1 MKKLIFT
8 IVVVILIVCAADK
21 LLSNNNKPASQQAS
35 KYTTSKPSVKG
46 TIIDHSKMK
55 AVEVPKEK
63 VQKKPAASTKNIP
76 PKHSS
81 VPSSNAAK
89 EPKKL
94 NVPLYMQMSS
104 PRLYNGCEVTSL
116 AMVLN
121 YNGYHVTKNELAA
134 RIHTVPLHYQN
145 GDYGNPNVGFVG
157 DMEDGPGLGVYHRP
171 ILELARKYAG
181 KKAEDLTGVSFSRI
195 LEQIDLGHPVWVI
208 TTSTFAPVNDFKSWK
223 TPQGII
229 HISFSEHSVVITGYD
244 QKHIYINNPYGMKDQ
259 KVDRENFIEAWNQMG
274 KQAIII
280 KGRP

>member
-1 MKKLIFT
+1 MKSL
-8 IVVVILIVCAADK
+8 
-21 LLSNNNKPASQQAS
+21 
-35 KYTTSKPSVKG
+35 
-46 TIIDHSKMK
+46 
-55 AVEVPKEK
+55 EVPKEK
-63 VQKKPAASTKNIP
+63 AQKNPAASTKNIP

-81 VPSSNAAK
+81 VPSSNTAK

-104 PRLYNGCEVTSL
+104 PQLYNGCEVTSL

-157 DMEDGPGLGVYHRP
+157 DMQDGPGLGVYHRP

-181 KKAEDLTGVSFSRI
+181 KKAEDLTGVPFSRV
-195 LEQIDLGHPVWVI
+195 LEQIDLGRPVWVI

-244 QKHIYINNPYGMKDQ
+244 QKHIYINNPYGMKNQ
-259 KVDRENFIEAWNQMG
+259 KVDRANFIKAWEQMG

-280 KGRP
+280 KNRP

>member
-8 IVVVILIVCAADK
+8 LLFATLIVYAADK
-21 LLSNNNKPASQQAS
+21 LLSNNNKPVSQQ
-35 KYTTSKPSVKG
+35 TSKETAAKSSAKG
-46 TIIDHSKMK
+46 NIKVHSKIK
-55 AVEVPKEK
+55 SLEVPKEK
-63 VQKKPAASTKNIP
+63 VQKKPAYHMKTIP

-81 VPSSNAAK
+81 VPSSNAAI
-89 EPKKL
+89 ETKKL
-94 NVPLYMQMSS
+94 NVPLYMQMSF

-116 AMVLN
+116 SMVLN

-134 RIHTVPLHYQN
+134 SIHTVPLHYQN

-157 DMEDGPGLGVYHRP
+157 DMQDGPGLGVYHRP

-181 KKAEDLTGVSFSRI
+181 EKAEDLTGEPFSRI
-195 LEQIDLGHPVWVI
+195 LEQVALRRPVWVI

-223 TPQGII
+223 TPQGLI
-229 HISFSEHSVVITGYD
+229 HITFSMHSVVITGYD

-259 KVDRENFIEAWNQMG
+259 KVDREDFIKAWEQMG

-280 KGRP
+280 KGRH